1 MVPQMLAEGIW
12 WIGGTMLT
20 TDSEVLGGKPV
31 PLPLCCSQKTGNNRQ
46 GCRMVESLRLH
57 IGFMKT
63 LSVLLIRK
71 ARLQLHMPQAS
82 DNPHFSESMGVA
94 LWRHVHKKSQYY
106 SQLLH
111 RSLLPKLG
119 QYNYLHTS
127 VSLWTVTNA
136 SDISHT
142 YTAVADVFE
151 CKTLENSLTTHE
163 IAL

>member
-71 ARLQLHMPQAS
+71 ARFQLHMPQAS

-94 LWRHVHKKSQYY
+94 LWRHRDTKRQYY
-106 SQLLH
+106 SYYTDPCCQNGASIIIYIRQFRCG
-111 RSLLPKLG
+111 RSPT
-119 QYNYLHTS
+119 H
-127 VSLWTVTNA
+127 
-136 SDISHT
+136 
-142 YTAVADVFE
+142 
-151 CKTLENSLTTHE
+151 LTFRTR
-163 IAL
+163 ILQ